1 MALGSHWLVKIV
13 VMIAY
18 IVTFG
23 AAGAFIGIP
32 AALIA
37 IEMGALGSEG
47 DAWAGA
53 YVLVFVSMLIF
64 GCIGTVL
71 GGCVGCKNIRSKDK

>member
-1 MALGSHWLVKIV
+1 MIGFVVVFGVLG
-13 VMIAY
+13 
-18 IVTFG
+18 
-23 AAGAFIGIP
+23 AGIGLP
-32 AALIA
+32 VGGIA

-53 YVLVFVSMLIF
+53 YVLVFVSMLVF

-71 GGCVGCKNIRSKDK
+71 GGCVGYKNIRSKDK

>member
-1 MALGSHWLVKIV
+1 MGSHWVVSIV

-32 AALIA
+32 TALIA

-47 DAWAGA
+47 DAWAGV
-53 YVLVFVSMLIF
+53 YVLVFVSMLVF
-64 GCIGTVL
+64 GCIGAVL
-71 GGCVGCKNIRSKDK
+71 GGSVGYKNIRSKDK

>member
-1 MALGSHWLVKIV
+1 MGSHSVVNIV

-32 AALIA
+32 TALIA
-37 IEMGALGSEG
+37 IEMGAFGSG
-47 DAWAGA
+47 GRD
-53 YVLVFVSMLIF
+53 VRV
-64 GCIGTVL
+64 VL
-71 GGCVGCKNIRSKDK
+71 GHQMSLDHNNWYALFY